1 MKSEPYRI
9 QPGDYA
15 QFTRI
20 VAPAE
25 KMKIRGAG
33 NSNHDCVVKE
43 REIID
48 QGGSG
53 LVLSVS
59 KNAAKIGDEKVMTGR
74 VDAGPLLKVVTAILD
89 DAILV
94 GKQQQMDLGLFDT
107 DAAPSMYGTDSK
119 GHQ

>member
-1 MKSEPYRI
+1 MSYEI

-20 VAPAE
+20 VTPVRKA
-25 KMKIRGAG
+25 KVRGAG
-33 NSNHDCVVKE
+33 GSNHDYVVEDRK
-43 REIID
+43 IIH

-59 KNAAKIGDEKVMTGR
+59 KTATKIDDVKVMTGR
-74 VDAGPLLKVVTAILD
+74 VDAGPLLKVVTAVMD

-94 GKQQQMDLGLFDT
+94 GKQQQMDLGLFDEGP
-107 DAAPSMYGTDSK
+107 AQAMYGTDSK